1 MTEKIKSALLKWA
14 EKVINHQVQWDE
26 EKTHQAIQ
34 NLYELSIIQK
44 MLLEQESL
52 DKNLWEKQQS
62 QLSEVLKSFSGD
74 PEKEI
79 VKGEEFEVA
88 PMMDTIKN
96 MVTEMPEP
104 EAYEKLFETF
114 EETPSFEPKKKE
126 NSVKQSKQE
135 VETIPEI
142 KNINDRFNKT
152 LRIDLNDRL
161 AFIKNLFEGD
171 TASYEKVLSQIVTF
185 ESWEEVFNFIDV
197 QVKTE
202 YDNWNKNE
210 EIADR
215 FLAILQK
222 NFDR

>member
-14 EKVINHQVQWDE
+14 EKVINHQGQWDE

-88 PMMDTIKN
+88 PMMETIKN

-142 KNINDRFNKT
+142 KNINDRFNKN

>member
-88 PMMDTIKN
+88 PMMETIKN

-126 NSVKQSKQE
+126 NSVKQSRQE

>member
-14 EKVINHQVQWDE
+14 EKVINHEEQWDE

-34 NLYELSIIQK
+34 NLYELSIVQK
-44 MLLEQESL
+44 MLLEQESH

-74 PEKEI
+74 QEKDI

-88 PMMDTIKN
+88 PMMETIKN

>member
-14 EKVINHQVQWDE
+14 EKVINHQGQWDE

-88 PMMDTIKN
+88 PMMETIKN

-114 EETPSFEPKKKE
+114 EETPSFEPKQKE
-126 NSVKQSKQE
+126 NSVELSKQD

-142 KNINDRFNKT
+142 KNINDH
-152 LRIDLNDRL
+152 
-161 AFIKNLFEGD
+161 
-171 TASYEKVLSQIVTF
+171 LSLIH
-185 ESWEEVFNFIDV
+185 I
-197 QVKTE
+197 
-202 YDNWNKNE
+202 
-210 EIADR
+210 
-215 FLAILQK
+215 
-222 NFDR
+222 

>member
-14 EKVINHQVQWDE
+14 EKVINHQGHWDE

-44 MLLEQESL
+44 MLLDQESL

-88 PMMDTIKN
+88 PMMETIKN

-114 EETPSFEPKKKE
+114 EETPSFEPKQKE

-152 LRIDLNDRL
+152 LRIDLTDRL
-161 AFIKNLFEGD
+161 AFINNLFEGD

>member
-14 EKVINHQVQWDE
+14 EKVKNHQEQWDE

-34 NLYELSIIQK
+34 NLYELSIVQK
-44 MLLEQESL
+44 MLLEHKSL

-74 PEKEI
+74 QEKDI

-88 PMMDTIKN
+88 PMMETIKN

-126 NSVKQSKQE
+126 NSVELSKQD

-142 KNINDRFNKT
+142 KNINDHFAKT

-185 ESWEEVFNFIDV
+185 DSWEEVFNFIDA

-215 FLAILQK
+215 FLAILHK
-222 NFDR
+222 NFDC